1 MFDKKTSLL
10 ISRQVPEFVRD
21 EYPKFVNF
29 LEAYY
34 EFLENKQTGKDN
46 DLLVKSQDLR
56 YVSDVDYSIDAF
68 EDQFLNTF
76 ASLLPKDISVDKAF
90 LIKNLLPIY
99 LAKGNEKSFKLLF
112 RMIFDEE
119 VEVIQPKN
127 SILRASDG
135 KWLIEKAF
143 RISQDVYSYYTAN
156 GNTSSTAVES
166 GNTVFQMAQ
175 VAGSEEIAV
184 YVDGV
189 LQTSG
194 YNVRRESKKVL
205 FDTAPAANSEIKI
218 LYNNFDYGILVNRKL
233 TGITS
238 GAYAVVERTAQ
249 KTINAKSAFELYVND
264 KTLVGTFENGENGT
278 INIVGDNNEIVN
290 IEVIGLSTLASIT
303 VTDGGAS
310 YNVGDPV
317 TITGGGASETAQAIV
332 SEVFSGYINKVL
344 VLSGGA
350 GFKVGSNVV
359 VVNQTPNTALT
370 LAIDGVDV
378 SGSNSANSFVVD
390 TTRIANYASITIS
403 DADYGFPNTS
413 ISENVN

>member
-34 EFLENKQTGKDN
+34 EFLENKQTGKNN
-46 DLLVKSQDLR
+46 DLLAKSQDLR

-90 LIKNLLPIY
+90 LIKNLLPLY

-194 YNVRRESKKVL
+194 YNVRRESKKE
-205 FDTAPAANSEIKI
+205 FETSFNPSKSSSHSSEMSLGSKA
-218 LYNNFDYGILVNRKL
+218 KL
-233 TGITS
+233 TKTQKRRDQRNRQKARLIEKGVQCHYCDAWLTEETFSWDHIVPKVS
-238 GAYAVVERTAQ
+238 GGGNNKKNKIPACKQ
-249 KTINAKSAFELYVND
+249 CNND
-264 KTLVGTFENGENGT
+264 KSDKPYETFTNKP
-278 INIVGDNNEIVN
+278 
-290 IEVIGLSTLASIT
+290 L
-303 VTDGGAS
+303 
-310 YNVGDPV
+310 PV
-317 TITGGGASETAQAIV
+317 E
-332 SEVFSGYINKVL
+332 YI
-344 VLSGGA
+344 
-350 GFKVGSNVV
+350 
-359 VVNQTPNTALT
+359 Q
-370 LAIDGVDV
+370 
-378 SGSNSANSFVVD
+378 
-390 TTRIANYASITIS
+390 
-403 DADYGFPNTS
+403 
-413 ISENVN
+413 